1 MSSDPPA
8 VRRLPPLLWRVR
20 GLYAGLDWDPVEGL
34 FTASVPSLPGP
45 RGRGPDRTA
54 ALRALE
60 RELGEWL
67 GSGPG

>member
-1 MSSDPPA
+1 
-8 VRRLPPLLWRVR
+8 VR